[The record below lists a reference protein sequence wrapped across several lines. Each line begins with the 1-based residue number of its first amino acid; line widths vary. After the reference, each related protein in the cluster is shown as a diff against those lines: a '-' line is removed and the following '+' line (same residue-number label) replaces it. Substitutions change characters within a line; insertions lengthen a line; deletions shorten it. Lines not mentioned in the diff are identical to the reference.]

1 MLTTIGV
8 LGLAAVPF
16 LVVLGLFAVAARR
29 DRSRAAVVERQIAL
43 TDAIT
48 GELGAIV
55 APVVRKRP
63 GGWWEVQMA
72 VPLERAATVGRVV
85 AIAHDVLAFA
95 DRGRG
100 RYEIVL
106 TPREDDA
113 TPEVAHTVTPRL
125 RVA

>member
-1 MLTTIGV
+1 
-8 LGLAAVPF
+8 
-16 LVVLGLFAVAARR
+16 
-29 DRSRAAVVERQIAL
+29 
-43 TDAIT
+43 
-48 GELGAIV
+48 
-55 APVVRKRP
+55 
-63 GGWWEVQMA
+63 MA
-72 VPLERAATVGRVV
+72 VPLECTATVGRVV